1 MEPLGRSAIRR
12 EILHLFFSEPGLE
25 THPRELARLLPRAAP
40 PVVRE
45 LRELEKRRI
54 LISRPV
60 GPLKR
65 YRLARTPEAEAAR
78 DALQGRSVFGG
89 ADESSH
95 DGRLLRL
102 HARVADKLRQD
113 PDRVMAKAYANL
125 DRWQE
130 IDPRGNQPWIRS
142 WTEILERG
150 PAEVALMLVEDGEQ
164 MRELRQSSPFA
175 GVLGVAERLQV
186 IREGSA
192 VGADR

>member
-1 MEPLGRSAIRR
+1 
-12 EILHLFFSEPGLE
+12 
-25 THPRELARLLPRAAP
+25 
-40 PVVRE
+40 
-45 LRELEKRRI
+45 
-54 LISRPV
+54 
-60 GPLKR
+60 
-65 YRLARTPEAEAAR
+65 
-78 DALQGRSVFGG
+78 
-89 ADESSH
+89 
-95 DGRLLRL
+95 
-102 HARVADKLRQD
+102 
-113 PDRVMAKAYANL
+113 MAKAYANL